1 MPHVEPLREGDPAA
15 VGPYRL
21 AGRLGA
27 GSQGVVYLA
36 KAPNGAPVAVKV
48 LHEGLAGDD
57 RLVREMTAARQVE
70 PVNVAQVLDASV
82 SGRPYLVSE
91 YVDGPSLQQAGRRT
105 GAELQRLAVATAT
118 ALAAIHRAGLAHRD
132 FKPACVLLGS
142 GGPRVIGFGVTGA
155 LDSKLSATSNIVG
168 TPAYMAPEQLAGQAV
183 GPAADVFAWGS
194 VIVFAA
200 TGTPPFGDDS
210 LPAVINRILRAEP
223 RLGELPQA
231 LRAAVTRCLAK
242 DPAAR
247 PAMHEVL
254 LHLLGS
260 PASPAASNTPSSNT
274 PSLNATSSNAPSSTP
289 PHGSPAAPH
298 PSSTPPHGSPA
309 APHPSA
315 AGPHVPSAGP
325 FSSPAAPQA
334 APVFQDRSSTPSRS
348 EGPAEQWH
356 TAPQAAA
363 WQEPVSQSTDPV
375 RPVTGPRGATWPPA
389 AGAWED
395 SHDHDIPQ
403 PTAAPPGSSHPG
415 SPGAQPSGP
424 GAFGTGGAGAFGAGG
439 AFGTGASGAGVFG
452 TGASGAGVFGT
463 GAGGAGAGGA
473 GGHEAD
479 DEWAFED
486 GPVGQGTTGPGT
498 SGGHGAAAGGPG
510 APGGPGLAAGQT
522 FDSGVFPPGAGTR
535 EAYDERAFSPG
546 MGGREAYE
554 ERAFAPG
561 AGGRETYE
569 ERAFAPGAGGREA
582 YEEHVFSPGAG
593 GREAYEE
600 HVFSP
605 GAGGREAYEERAFA
619 SGAGGSA
626 YGEQVWPPVERPDG
640 VRRQEG
646 APPEQWAH
654 DDTRPAP
661 GAPWPGGEARPAS
674 GEPEQWDE
682 EPTGEPAPAKPR
694 GRRGKKV
701 VIAVASGL
709 TAVALGGAIVWLTPS
724 SPQPRSQSLVS
735 ASSGASPSA
744 SPTPSRKRPTKTRT
758 PAPADHGSASPDA
771 TRSAEPDGTGS
782 PTAGTVT
789 GRLRLSYVRALGTRN
804 GTCWAGDQV
813 TLTALVERGGERL
826 PFGYVWM
833 VDGRVTGRAST
844 VVEEDGRLVVN
855 APRALTADGGT
866 HLVTFRITTPVTRQR
881 SLSLTF
887 CQP

>member
-48 LHEGLAGDD
+48 LHEGLAGGD
-57 RLVREMTAARQVE
+57 RLAREMAAARQVE

-91 YVDGPSLQQAGRRT
+91 YVDGPSLQQAGRPT

-223 RLGELPQA
+223 RLGELPQS

-260 PASPAASNTPSSNT
+260 PASPASPSSSPGPPGSPAFPT
-274 PSLNATSSNAPSSTP
+274 APSPGAASPGAASPGAPFPGAPSSTP
-289 PHGSPAAPH
+289 PHAFPAAP
-298 PSSTPPHGSPA
+298 PP
-309 APHPSA
+309 AP

-325 FSSPAAPQA
+325 YSSPA
-334 APVFQDRSSTPSRS
+334 TPYAS
-348 EGPAEQWH
+348 
-356 TAPQAAA
+356 
-363 WQEPVSQSTDPV
+363 PVSQSTDPV
-375 RPVTGPRGATWPPA
+375 RPATGPRGATWPPA
-389 AGAWED
+389 AGGWED
-395 SHDHDIPQ
+395 SHDYDYDTPQ
-403 PTAAPPGSSHPG
+403 PTAAPP
-415 SPGAQPSGP
+415 SPGPARPGAPGTQSSGP
-424 GAFGTGGAGAFGAGG
+424 GTFGTGAFGTGAFGAG
-439 AFGTGASGAGVFG
+439 AFGTGASGAGD
-452 TGASGAGVFGT
+452 A
-463 GAGGAGAGGA
+463 GAGAGGR
-473 GGHEAD
+473 EAD

-486 GPVGQGTTGPGT
+486 GASGRGATGPGAA
-498 SGGHGAAAGGPG
+498 GGLGSPAAGGPG
-510 APGGPGLAAGQT
+510 GPGGPGGHGVPGAATGGHT
-522 FDSGVFPPGAGTR
+522 FDSGAFGMGAFSVGAGN
-535 EAYDERAFSPG
+535 
-546 MGGREAYE
+546 REAYE
-554 ERAFAPG
+554 EQVFDAPAFGQGATGPVTAGGPGAAAGQPFDSGAFSPDAPGREAFDERGFTPG
-561 AGGRETYE
+561 AGAREAFD
-569 ERAFAPGAGGREA
+569 ERAFAPA
-582 YEEHVFSPGAG
+582 
-593 GREAYEE
+593 
-600 HVFSP
+600 
-605 GAGGREAYEERAFA
+605 
-619 SGAGGSA
+619 AGGSVH
-626 YGEQVWPPVERPDG
+626 GEQVWPPVERPDD
-640 VRRQEG
+640 VRHQEG
-646 APPEQWAH
+646 ARPEQWAR
-654 DDTRPAP
+654 DETRPPA
-661 GAPWPGGEARPAS
+661 AEPWPGGEARPAH
-674 GEPEQWDE
+674 PQVEQWDE
-682 EPTGEPAPAKPR
+682 DPAGEPASVRPR

-744 SPTPSRKRPTKTRT
+744 SPTPSRKRPTRTRT
-758 PAPADHGSASPDA
+758 PAPADHGSTEPSA
-771 TRSAEPDGTGS
+771 TRSAEPDGTAS
-782 PTAGTVT
+782 PTAGPVT
-789 GRLRLSYVRALGTRN
+789 GRLRLSSVRALGTRN

-813 TLTALVERGGERL
+813 TLTAQVERGGERL
-826 PFGYVWM
+826 PFGYVWT
-833 VDGRVTGRAST
+833 VDGRITGRGST
-844 VVEEDGRLVVN
+844 VVEEDGRLAVN
-855 APRALTADGGT
+855 APRALTADGET
-866 HLVTFRITTPVTRQR
+866 HLVTFRITTPVSRQR
-881 SLSLTF
+881 SLSITF
-887 CQP
+887 CRP